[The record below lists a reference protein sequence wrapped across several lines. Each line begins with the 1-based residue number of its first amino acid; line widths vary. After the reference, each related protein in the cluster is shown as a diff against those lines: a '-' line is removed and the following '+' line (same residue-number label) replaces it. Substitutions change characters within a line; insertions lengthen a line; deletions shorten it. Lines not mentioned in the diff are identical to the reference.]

1 MPAVVVAP
9 LETKPPKTAS
19 PPSESEERRSE
30 EVKVELAMLMRPP
43 EKPVMVEVATPYSVA
58 LKGKVLARVM
68 GDAPRT
74 VKEVQETE
82 PPQEAEVVATPYTP
96 AAPFDTR
103 RLLED
108 GWEVVASPVQGMVA
122 LLPPTRAP
130 RAEVPP
136 KGPLKASVVVA
147 TPATPAPPVE
157 YKRFEI
163 DGWLVVARPLQVTVF
178 AFRISGVVKER
189 GDS

>member
-1 MPAVVVAP
+1 MPVTVVEAAMVEEAV
-9 LETKPPKTAS
+9 
-19 PPSESEERRSE
+19 
-30 EVKVELAMLMRPP
+30 EVKPLRRP
-43 EKPVMVEVATPYSVA
+43 MVVLVATPYAVA

-108 GWEVVASPVQGMVA
+108 GWEVVASPVQVMVA

-130 RAEVPP
+130 REEAPP

>member
-1 MPAVVVAP
+1 MAVV
-9 LETKPPKTAS
+9 
-19 PPSESEERRSE
+19 
-30 EVKVELAMLMRPP
+30 
-43 EKPVMVEVATPYSVA
+43 
-58 LKGKVLARVM
+58 KGKALAAEEMVI
-68 GDAPRT
+68 GEAPRT

-108 GWEVVASPVQGMVA
+108 GWEVVASPVQVMVA

-136 KGPLKASVVVA
+136 KGPLKASVEVA
-147 TPATPAPPVE
+147 TLAKVFAPEKYGRFPITAGVE
-157 YKRFEI
+157 
-163 DGWLVVARPLQVTVF
+163 VARPLK
-178 AFRISGVVKER
+178 VKAPVPEL
-189 GDS
+189 

>member
-1 MPAVVVAP
+1 MPVTVVEAAMVEEAV
-9 LETKPPKTAS
+9 
-19 PPSESEERRSE
+19 
-30 EVKVELAMLMRPP
+30 EVKPLRRP
-43 EKPVMVEVATPYSVA
+43 MVVLVATPYAVA

-108 GWEVVASPVQGMVA
+108 GWEVVASPVQVMVA

-136 KGPLKASVVVA
+136 KGPLKASVEVA
-147 TPATPAPPVE
+147 TLAKVFAPEKYGRFPITAGVE
-157 YKRFEI
+157 
-163 DGWLVVARPLQVTVF
+163 VARPLK
-178 AFRISGVVKER
+178 VKAAVQEL
-189 GDS
+189 